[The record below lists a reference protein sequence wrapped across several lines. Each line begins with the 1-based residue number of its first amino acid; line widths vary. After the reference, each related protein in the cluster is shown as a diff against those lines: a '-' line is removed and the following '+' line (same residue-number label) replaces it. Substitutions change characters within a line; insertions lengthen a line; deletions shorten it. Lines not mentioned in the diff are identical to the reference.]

1 MGDIATRL
9 ADVAVITSD
18 NPRNE
23 EPEDIIADIVSGVRD
38 GRTNYIT
45 IVSRKEA
52 IEHTLGIAK
61 EGDVLLLAGKG
72 HETYIIDKEGTHY
85 FSEKDVVMNFTERKE
100 F

>member
-23 EPEDIIADIVSGVRD
+23 EPEDIIADIVSGITENRK
-38 GRTNYIT
+38 NYVT
-45 IVSRKEA
+45 IVSRKDA
-52 IEHTLGIAK
+52 IEYALGEAK

-72 HETYIIDKEGTHY
+72 HENYIIDKDGKHY
-85 FSEKDVVMNFTERKE
+85 FSEKDVIMNFIERKE
-100 F
+100 